1 MLEENPF
8 RVLMDIVM
16 KENNTIEE
24 EKWEKRVIFVDDVQ
38 MVSMEFM
45 LFYCREKSCYWFLAT

>member
-45 LFYCREKSCYWFLAT
+45 LFYCREKSCY